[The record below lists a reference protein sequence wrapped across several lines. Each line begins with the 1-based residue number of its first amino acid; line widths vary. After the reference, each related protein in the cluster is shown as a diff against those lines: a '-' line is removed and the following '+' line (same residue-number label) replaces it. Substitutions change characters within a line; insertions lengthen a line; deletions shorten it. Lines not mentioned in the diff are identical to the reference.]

1 MNEEYMT
8 SKKPPL
14 KKESTIPVLGITG
27 GVGSGKSEV
36 MNMLHDEFGG
46 ALILADLVGHDLM
59 QPGEISYEQIL
70 ARFGRQI
77 LDEKGNIDRKSLGAV
92 VFADPEALKDLNQ
105 ITHPNIHAEIVRRI
119 EAFRQEGQVPFI
131 ALEAAL
137 LIEGGYEDILDQ
149 LWYVHVSE
157 ENRIKRL
164 MEGRG
169 YTREKSLSIMRQQLS
184 EEEFFRHADV
194 IIDNNG
200 SLDETRE
207 SVKDALYDKGL
218 YI

>member
-1 MNEEYMT
+1 MT